1 MKDQVTLTIKQLNHY
16 TFQHLFPMKDIFGK
30 ALLDYFHGNYSEDII
45 TETNISE
52 EDKLPLPYL
61 FRNYAEMPAIEQRA
75 LDLANGKVLDVG
87 CGAGSHSLYLQ
98 KKEIQVSAIDIS
110 VGAVRVTQLRGVKDV
125 RRSNVLDISGE
136 KYDTILL
143 LMNGTGIF
151 EKVALVSK
159 YIQHLKTLLT
169 SKGQILI
176 DSSDL
181 RYMYDV
187 STPLSTGFS
196 DEGGIWVPSDRY
208 YGELDFKLKY
218 KGEESGFF
226 PILYLDEG
234 LFERLCVENKMTFG
248 LIARGVH
255 FDYLARLTA
264 LEQTPS

>member
-1 MKDQVTLTIKQLNHY
+1 MQ
-16 TFQHLFPMKDIFGK
+16 DIFGN
-30 ALLDYFHGNYSEDII
+30 ALLDYYHGNYSEDII

-61 FRNYAEMPAIEQRA
+61 FRNYAEMPALEQKA
-75 LDLANGKVLDVG
+75 LDLAKGKVLDVG
-87 CGAGSHSLYLQ
+87 CGAGSHSLCLQ

-110 VGAVRVTQLRGVKDV
+110 EGAVKVTRLRGVKDV
-125 RRSNVLDISGE
+125 RRSNVLDVSGE
-136 KYDTILL
+136 KFDTLLL

-169 SKGQILI
+169 PNGQILI

-181 RYMYDV
+181 KYMYDA
-187 STPLSTGFS
+187 STPLSTVSS

-218 KGEESGFF
+218 KGEESVFF
-226 PILYLDEG
+226 PMLYLDEG
-234 LFERLCVENKMTFG
+234 LFERSCVENKMTFE
-248 LIARGVH
+248 LIARGDH
-255 FDYLARLTA
+255 FDYLARITA
-264 LEQTPS
+264 SEHTPS

>member
-1 MKDQVTLTIKQLNHY
+1 MQ
-16 TFQHLFPMKDIFGK
+16 DIFGK
-30 ALLDYFHGNYSEDII
+30 ALLDYYHGNYSEDII

-61 FRNYAEMPAIEQRA
+61 FRNYAEMPALEQKA

-98 KKEIQVSAIDIS
+98 KKELEITAIDIS
-110 VGAVRVTQLRGVKDV
+110 EGAVKVTRLRGVKDV
-125 RRSNVLDISGE
+125 RRSNVLDVSGE

-169 SKGQILI
+169 SRGQILI

-181 RYMYDV
+181 KYMYDA
-187 STPLSTGFS
+187 STPLSTDSS

-218 KGEESGFF
+218 KGEESEFF
-226 PILYLDEG
+226 PMLYLDEG
-234 LFERLCVENKMTFG
+234 LLERLCVENKMTFG
-248 LIARGVH
+248 LIARGDH
-255 FDYLARLTA
+255 FDYLARITA
-264 LEQTPS
+264 LEHTPS